1 MAWGSRWGWI
11 CGDGGAG
18 MLASRR
24 RDGIVIGFAS
34 ANDDYP
40 LLPGTYKNQKRF
52 NAFLDSRTL
61 CALPTATLREMCKFL
76 KNCTYIQSNNCI
88 IDCYCIKLE

>member
-1 MAWGSRWGWI
+1 MASGWDGDLD
-11 CGDGGAG
+11 GDGMG
-18 MLASRR
+18 ASRR

-61 CALPTATLREMCKFL
+61 YALPTGTLREICVVKLYHFRKMQGIL
-76 KNCTYIQSNNCI
+76 SVNLTLI
-88 IDCYCIKLE
+88 I